1 MGTPRVRVAKDK
13 ADLVKAIATA
23 QERDTAPFE
32 TYADAIAFAAALGA
46 KQKRRSP
53 LKEISNREPAPIALE
68 VFISRGYDR
77 LIKLLAV
84 TATQDVNILLPTD
97 PTCEEQRVRFFEEY
111 ANGGLEILREEFRG
125 AVDYTERL
133 MLVLFEDRSTNEQPQ
148 EEFDL
153 SRFLG

>member
-1 MGTPRVRVAKDK
+1 MGTHRVRVAKDK
-13 ADLVKAIATA
+13 ADLVKAIASP

-84 TATQDVNILLPTD
+84 TATQDGKILLPTD
-97 PTCEEQRVRFFEEY
+97 PECEGQRLTIFEEY
-111 ANGGLEILREEFRG
+111 ANGGLEILREELRG
-125 AVDYTERL
+125 SVDYAERL
-133 MLVLFEDRSTNEQPQ
+133 MLVLFNDRSANEQPQ

>member
-1 MGTPRVRVAKDK
+1 MTNRIRVAKDK
-13 ADLVKAIATA
+13 ADLVKAIATSP
-23 QERDTAPFE
+23 ERESAPFE

-46 KQKRRSP
+46 KRKRRSP
-53 LKEISNREPAPIALE
+53 LQEVSQREPAPISLD

-84 TATQDVNILLPTD
+84 TTTQDVNVLLPTD
-97 PTCEEQRVRFFEEY
+97 AACEDRRVQIFEEY

-125 AVDYTERL
+125 AVDYRERL
-133 MLVLFEDRSTNEQPQ
+133 ILVLQQERSAKEQPQ